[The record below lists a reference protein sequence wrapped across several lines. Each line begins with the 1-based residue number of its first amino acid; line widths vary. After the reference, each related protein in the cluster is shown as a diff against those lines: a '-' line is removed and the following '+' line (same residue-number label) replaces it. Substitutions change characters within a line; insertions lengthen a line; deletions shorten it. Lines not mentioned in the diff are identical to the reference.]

1 VEQTTSEEPFPRKL
15 SQTGLFE
22 SVLEL
27 KPNAGA
33 IPYSI
38 NVPLWSD
45 GADKEHFLALPTMNS
60 VTFSDDGHWQ
70 FPVGTVFV
78 KTFHMKTADRRP
90 ETRRRLETR
99 LLVHNARGWV
109 GYTYRW
115 NEQQTDAVLLAG
127 VVVTTIETNSHTVAN
142 NVSWYFPSRSDCM
155 ACHTRSSGF
164 VLGVNT
170 RQMNRTGDIGTAR
183 ENQLVAMAR
192 MNIFR
197 EPPSKPPDQLPAWH
211 DWKSQSGTLEQ
222 RARAYL
228 DVNCA
233 MCHTPPGYTKV
244 DLRFQTRLDKM
255 MLVGNQPEKPRVGP
269 ADSLLIAP
277 GQPERS
283 ELFLRINRR
292 GPGQMP
298 NLATSL
304 VDAQAQTVIANWIRS
319 LKK

>member
-1 VEQTTSEEPFPRKL
+1 MVYRGRRLPDLIGAYIYGDYVNGNIWALRWDEKSVVEKKLLVRTHLPITSFGEDESGELIFSAFDGYIYQLRPVEQTTSEEPFPRKL

-197 EPPSKPPDQLPAWH
+197 EPPSKPPD
-211 DWKSQSGTLEQ
+211 
-222 RARAYL
+222 
-228 DVNCA
+228 
-233 MCHTPPGYTKV
+233 
-244 DLRFQTRLDKM
+244 
-255 MLVGNQPEKPRVGP
+255 
-269 ADSLLIAP
+269 
-277 GQPERS
+277 
-283 ELFLRINRR
+283 
-292 GPGQMP
+292 
-298 NLATSL
+298 
-304 VDAQAQTVIANWIRS
+304 
-319 LKK
+319 